1 MCILHWIYQSFLNNL
16 SVDQIN
22 AFFGAKCLWA
32 QKKEHTTAIVCS
44 HSILEKIDKNQT
56 VLIIAQKEE
65 IMNSKRILL
74 ITINLFVLGMVI
86 SMISTG
92 TNWDSTA
99 AHVLSAFSLG
109 LNILFLEYIG
119 LKGDK

>member
-1 MCILHWIYQSFLNNL
+1 ML
-16 SVDQIN
+16 SLALSAYEHI
-22 AFFGAKCLWA
+22 
-32 QKKEHTTAIVCS
+32 KKEHTTAIVCS
-44 HSILEKIDKNQT
+44 HSIFSEKIDKNQT
-56 VLIIAQKEE
+56 VISISRKEE
-65 IMNSKRILL
+65 IMNSKRIVL
-74 ITINLFVLGMVI
+74 IAFNTFVLGMVI

-99 AHVLSAFSLG
+99 VHVSSAFSLG

>member
-1 MCILHWIYQSFLNNL
+1 MST
-16 SVDQIN
+16 
-22 AFFGAKCLWA
+22 
-32 QKKEHTTAIVCS
+32 KKRTHDWHRVL

-56 VLIIAQKEE
+56 VLIVAQKEE

-86 SMISTG
+86 SMITSG

-99 AHVLSAFSLG
+99 VHVLSAFSLG
-109 LNILFLEYIG
+109 LNIIFLEYIG
-119 LKGDK
+119 LKGE

>member
-1 MCILHWIYQSFLNNL
+1 ML
-16 SVDQIN
+16 SLALSAYEHI
-22 AFFGAKCLWA
+22 
-32 QKKEHTTAIVCS
+32 KKEHTTAIVCS
-44 HSILEKIDKNQT
+44 HSIFSEKIDKNQT
-56 VLIIAQKEE
+56 VISISRKEE

-74 ITINLFVLGMVI
+74 IAFNTFVLGMVI

-109 LNILFLEYIG
+109 LNIIFLEYIG
-119 LKGDK
+119 LKGE

>member
-1 MCILHWIYQSFLNNL
+1 ML
-16 SVDQIN
+16 SL
-22 AFFGAKCLWA
+22 ALRAYEH
-32 QKKEHTTAIVCS
+32 KKRTHDWHRVL

-56 VLIIAQKEE
+56 VLIVAQKEE

-74 ITINLFVLGMVI
+74 IAFNAFVLGMVI

-99 AHVLSAFSLG
+99 VHVSSALSLG

>member
-1 MCILHWIYQSFLNNL
+1 ML
-16 SVDQIN
+16 SLALSAYEHI
-22 AFFGAKCLWA
+22 
-32 QKKEHTTAIVCS
+32 KKEHTTAIVCS
-44 HSILEKIDKNQT
+44 HSIFSEKIDKNQT
-56 VLIIAQKEE
+56 VISISRKEE

>member
-1 MCILHWIYQSFLNNL
+1 ML
-16 SVDQIN
+16 SLALSAYEHI
-22 AFFGAKCLWA
+22 
-32 QKKEHTTAIVCS
+32 KKEHTTAIVCS
-44 HSILEKIDKNQT
+44 HSIFSEKIDKNQT
-56 VLIIAQKEE
+56 VLIIARKEE

>member
-1 MCILHWIYQSFLNNL
+1 ML
-16 SVDQIN
+16 SLALSAYEHI
-22 AFFGAKCLWA
+22 
-32 QKKEHTTAIVCS
+32 KKEHTTAIVCS
-44 HSILEKIDKNQT
+44 HSIFSEKIDKNQT
-56 VLIIAQKEE
+56 VLIIARKEE
-65 IMNSKRILL
+65 IMNSKRIVL
-74 ITINLFVLGMVI
+74 IAFNTFVLGMVV

>member
-1 MCILHWIYQSFLNNL
+1 MST
-16 SVDQIN
+16 
-22 AFFGAKCLWA
+22 
-32 QKKEHTTAIVCS
+32 KKRTHDSHRVL

>member
-1 MCILHWIYQSFLNNL
+1 MST
-16 SVDQIN
+16 
-22 AFFGAKCLWA
+22 
-32 QKKEHTTAIVCS
+32 KKRTHDSHRVL

-74 ITINLFVLGMVI
+74 IAFNAFVLGTVI
-86 SMISTG
+86 SMITSG
-92 TNWDSTA
+92 SNWDSTA
-99 AHVLSAFSLG
+99 VHVSSAFSLG